1 MKVISIKVM
10 GTGTELTIKQ
20 GETIIKAKTY
30 FDFDGKDKVE
40 IDGKVFEYCGGFT
53 LKKEN

>member
-1 MKVISIKVM
+1 MKVISMKVI

-30 FDFDGKDKVE
+30 FDIDGKDKVE

-53 LKKEN
+53 LKKEF

>member
-1 MKVISIKVM
+1 MEIISIKVI
-10 GTGTELTIKQ
+10 GIGTELTIKQ

-40 IDGKVFEYCGGFT
+40 INGKVFEYYNGFI
-53 LKKEN
+53 K

>member
-1 MKVISIKVM
+1 M